1 MKINPGF
8 RPLGKDVRLGDSVA
22 KPVTTKSFA
31 DMMQQQDNSSSQEEL
46 HQRLQDIYRQGERLS
61 KSMTVRE
68 LRLYRTMVKRFLE
81 DTVRRGVALRDA
93 RGWDRRG
100 RSKRYRLVEEI
111 DSTLLELAD
120 ELLQTEQGKM
130 ELLQKVG
137 EIRGMLINLTF

>member
-8 RPLGKDVRLGDSVA
+8 RPLGKDVRIGDPLT

-31 DMMQQQDNSSSQEEL
+31 DMMQQRDSQASQEEL
-46 HQRLQDIYRQGERLS
+46 QQRLQDIYRQGERLS
-61 KSMTVRE
+61 KSMTIRE

-81 DTVRRGVALRDA
+81 DTVGKGVAIRDT

-111 DSTLLELAD
+111 DEALLLLAD
-120 ELLQTEQGKM
+120 ELLQSEQGKVQ
-130 ELLQKVG
+130 LLNTVG
-137 EIRGMLINLTF
+137 EIKGMLINLTF

>member
-8 RPLGKDVRLGDSVA
+8 RPLGKDLRMGDPVA

-31 DMMQQQDNSSSQEEL
+31 DTMQQQDGHSSQQEL
-46 HQRLQDIYRQGERLS
+46 QQRLQDIYRQGERLS

-81 DTVRRGVALRDA
+81 DTVRKGISLRDA

-120 ELLQTEQGKM
+120 ELLQSEQGKM
-130 ELLQKVG
+130 ELLHKVG
-137 EIRGMLINLTF
+137 EIRGMLINLAF

>member
-8 RPLGKDVRLGDSVA
+8 RPLGKDLRMGDPVT
-22 KPVTTKSFA
+22 KPITTKSFA
-31 DMMQQQDNSSSQEEL
+31 DTMQQQDGHSSQQEL
-46 HQRLQDIYRQGERLS
+46 QQRLQDIYRQGERLS

-81 DTVRRGVALRDA
+81 DTVRKGISLRDA

-111 DSTLLELAD
+111 DGTLLELAD
-120 ELLQTEQGKM
+120 ELLQSEQGKM
-130 ELLQKVG
+130 ELLHKVG
-137 EIRGMLINLTF
+137 EIRGMLINLAF

>member
-8 RPLGKDVRLGDSVA
+8 RPLGKDIRLGDPVS

-31 DMMQQQDNSSSQEEL
+31 DMMQNQDGQSSKDEL
-46 HQRLQDIYRQGERLS
+46 QQRLQDIYRQGERLS

-68 LRLYRTMVKRFLE
+68 LRLYRAMVKRFLE
-81 DTVRRGVALRDA
+81 DTVRRGVAIRNTS
-93 RGWDRRG
+93 GWDRRG

-111 DSTLLELAD
+111 DSTLLILAD
-120 ELLQTEQGKM
+120 ELLQSEQGKM

-137 EIRGMLINLTF
+137 EIRGMLINLAF

>member
-8 RPLGKDVRLGDSVA
+8 RPLGKDLRMGDPVT

-31 DMMQQQDNSSSQEEL
+31 DTMQQQDGHSSQQEL
-46 HQRLQDIYRQGERLS
+46 QQRLQDIYRQGERLS

-81 DTVRRGVALRDA
+81 DTVRKGISLRDA

-120 ELLQTEQGKM
+120 ELLQSEQGKM
-130 ELLQKVG
+130 ELLHKVG
-137 EIRGMLINLTF
+137 EIRGMLINLAF

>member
-8 RPLGKDVRLGDSVA
+8 RPFGKDVRLGDPVA

-31 DMMQQQDNSSSQEEL
+31 DMMQQQDGRSSNEEMQ
-46 HQRLQDIYRQGERLS
+46 QRLQDIYKQGERLS

-68 LRLYRTMVKRFLE
+68 LRLYKTMVKRFLE
-81 DTVRRGVALRDA
+81 DTVRRGVAIRDA

-111 DSTLLELAD
+111 DTALLELAD
-120 ELLQTEQGKM
+120 ELLQSEEGKIDM
-130 ELLQKVG
+130 LNKVG